1 MRPELRRRVAGT
13 GVGLVALAVAMV
25 AGCGGTDPMRIGVVV
40 DCMGVGRTLKAA
52 EESGAQLPLL
62 ERGGRRQGDGLATAT
77 VAGRPVELVPAC
89 TEALEFSVLTR
100 ELRRLVE
107 DEDVDAVV
115 AGGTGMDEVVLRD
128 VARTHPDVSF
138 VALAHG
144 PREVTLHEPA
154 PNLYRFVADYGQGVA
169 GLATYAYDTLGW
181 RRAAIVDA
189 AWVIGWP
196 HRDAFAAE
204 FCALGGRVTD
214 QIGIPV
220 LDPAGRDA
228 ARVPAGVDGVA
239 VFTAGFVQPERFLR
253 RLGARLGEP
262 AQRLVVGPGVIDDP
276 RLLASMRRRLD
287 GVVGASHNDPRRV
300 RALMERHHRH
310 FPGMPAPVAAD
321 EAVTGFRD
329 AVEALL
335 QALERADGD
344 PQRLPAALADLR
356 IELLGGTV
364 RLDEHRQAVASTS
377 LVRIDG
383 TGSSVPPVERIAVRD
398 DVDQSLGGLLPDD
411 LRPEARPFDCGR

>member
-1 MRPELRRRVAGT
+1 MRPELRRRLAGT
-13 GVGLVALAVAMV
+13 GAGLAALAVAAV
-25 AGCGGTDPMRIGVVV
+25 AACGGTDPMRIGIVV
-40 DCMGVGRTLKAA
+40 DCMGVQRTLKAA

-62 ERGGRRQGDGLATAT
+62 ERGGRRHGDGLATVT

-89 TEALEFSVLTR
+89 TEALEYSVLTR
-100 ELRRLVE
+100 ELRRLAE

-115 AGGTGMDEVVLRD
+115 AAGVGLDEMVLRD
-128 VARTHPDVSF
+128 VARTHPGVSF

-144 PREVTLHEPA
+144 PREVTLQDPA
-154 PNLYRFVADYGQGVA
+154 PNLYRFEADYGQGVA

-181 RRAAIVDA
+181 RRVAIVDA
-189 AWVIGWP
+189 AWVIGWA

-204 FCALGGRVTD
+204 FCALGGRVTNE
-214 QIGIPV
+214 IGMPV

-228 ARVPAGVDGVA
+228 ARVPIAADGVV
-239 VFTAGFVQPERFLR
+239 VFTARFAGPERFLR
-253 RLGARLGEP
+253 RLGARLREP
-262 AQRLVVGPGVIDDP
+262 ARRLLVGPGVIDDP
-276 RLLASMRRRLD
+276 QLLAAMRRPLH
-287 GVVGASHNDPRRV
+287 GVVGASHHDPQRV
-300 RALMERHHRH
+300 QAFMEHHHHH
-310 FPGMPAPVAAD
+310 FPGMPAAVAAD
-321 EAVTGFRD
+321 ETVTGYRD

-356 IELLGGTV
+356 IELLGGAV
-364 RLDEHRQAVASTS
+364 RLDERRQAVASTS

-383 TGSSVPPVERIAVRD
+383 TGSSVPPLERIAVRD

-411 LRPEARPFDCGR
+411 LRPDSRPFDCGR